1 MRYKKNVLLLSR
13 NEEYIKS
20 NYSMEIKKS
29 LSADLEGQRS
39 TSLLIGFVLVF
50 AAMFVAFEWTQR
62 DKKIVEDTSPVFVAS
77 VEEDMIPV
85 TRQQEVA
92 APPPAAAPKV
102 AEILNVV
109 DNETELAEAEI
120 QTSEEVNQ
128 AIVTVPGTGTGTPV
142 ASGPIGPVVEE
153 VDENQIYDIVEENP
167 RFPGGEE
174 ACMKWLS
181 ENIKYPPICVEQGIQ
196 GRVYCQFVV
205 NRDGSIVDIKILRSP
220 DPALSKEAERVLKM
234 MPRWSPGKQRGKPV
248 RVKFS
253 LPVMFRLQ

>member
-1 MRYKKNVLLLSR
+1 
-13 NEEYIKS
+13 
-20 NYSMEIKKS
+20 MEVKKS
-29 LSADLEGQRS
+29 LKADLEKTRS

-50 AAMFVAFEWTQR
+50 AAMYVAFEWTQR
-62 DKKIVEDTSPVFVAS
+62 DVKVVEDSEPIFSVAI
-77 VEEDMIPV
+77 EEDMIPI
-85 TRQQEVA
+85 TQQKEVV

-102 AEILNVV
+102 AEILNIV
-109 DNETELAEAEI
+109 DNETELPDEDI

-142 ASGPIGPVVEE
+142 ATGPIGPVVEE

-167 RFPGGEE
+167 RFPGGDE

-196 GRVYCQFVV
+196 GRVYAQFVV
-205 NRDGSIVDIKILRSP
+205 NKDGSIVDIKIVRSP
-220 DPALSKEAERVLKM
+220 DPYLSKEAERVLKM
-234 MPRWSPGKQRGKPV
+234 MPKWSPGKQRGKPV

>member
-1 MRYKKNVLLLSR
+1 
-13 NEEYIKS
+13 
-20 NYSMEIKKS
+20 MEVKKS
-29 LSADLEGQRS
+29 LKADLEKTRS

-50 AAMFVAFEWTQR
+50 AAMYVAFEWTER
-62 DKKIVEDTSPVFVAS
+62 DVKVVEESEPIFSVAI
-77 VEEDMIPV
+77 EEDMIPI
-85 TRQQEVA
+85 TQQKEVA

-102 AEILNVV
+102 AEILNIV
-109 DNETELAEAEI
+109 DNETELPDEDI

-142 ASGPIGPVVEE
+142 ATGPIGPVVEE

-167 RFPGGEE
+167 RFPGGDE

-196 GRVYCQFVV
+196 GRVYAQFVV
-205 NRDGSIVDIKILRSP
+205 NKDGSIVDIKIVRSP
-220 DPALSKEAERVLKM
+220 DPYLSKEAERVLKM
-234 MPRWSPGKQRGKPV
+234 MPKWSPGKQRGKPV

>member
-85 TRQQEVA
+85 TRQQEIV

-109 DNETELAEAEI
+109 DNETELAEEEI

-128 AIVTVPGTGTGTPV
+128 AITTNTTGTGSPV
-142 ASGPIGPVVEE
+142 ATGPVGPVVEE
-153 VDENQIYDIVEENP
+153 VDENIIYDVVEENP
-167 RFPGGEE
+167 RFPGGDE
-174 ACMKWLS
+174 ALMKWLS
-181 ENIKYPPICVEQGIQ
+181 DNIKYPSICQEQGIQ
-196 GRVYCQFVV
+196 GRVYAQFVV
-205 NRDGSIVDIKILRSP
+205 NKDGSIVDIKIMRSP
-220 DPALSKEAERVLKM
+220 DPYLSKEAERVLKK
-234 MPRWSPGKQRGKPV
+234 MPKWQPGRQRGKPV
-248 RVKFS
+248 RVKFT
-253 LPVMFRLQ
+253 LPVNFRLQ

>member
-1 MRYKKNVLLLSR
+1 
-13 NEEYIKS
+13 
-20 NYSMEIKKS
+20 MEIKKS
-29 LSADLEGQRS
+29 LKADLEGTRS
-39 TSLLIGFVLVF
+39 TSLLIGLVLVLGL
-50 AAMFVAFEWTQR
+50 MYVAFEWTQR
-62 DKKIVEDTSPVFVAS
+62 DVKYIDTSTPIFAAAI
-77 VEEDMIPV
+77 EEDMIPI
-85 TRQQEVA
+85 TQQKEVV

-109 DNETELAEAEI
+109 DNETELVEEEI

-128 AIVTVPGTGTGTPV
+128 AIVTVPGTGVGTPV
-142 ASGPIGPVVEE
+142 QGPIGPVVEE
-153 VDENQIYDIVEENP
+153 VNENQIYDIVEENP

-196 GRVYCQFVV
+196 GRVYAQFVV
-205 NRDGSIVDIKILRSP
+205 NQDGSIVDITIVRSP
-220 DPALSKEAERVLKM
+220 DPYLSKEAERVLKM
-234 MPRWSPGKQRGKPV
+234 MPKWSPGKQRGKPV